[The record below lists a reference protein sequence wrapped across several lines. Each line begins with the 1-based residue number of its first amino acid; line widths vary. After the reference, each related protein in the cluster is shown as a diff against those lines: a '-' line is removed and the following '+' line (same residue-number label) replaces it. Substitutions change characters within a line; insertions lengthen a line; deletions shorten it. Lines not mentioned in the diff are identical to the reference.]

1 MTLATREAPDM
12 ALMEKVVVGGDLAS
26 LSPGERLDYYRNVC
40 ESLGLNPLTRPFQY
54 IKLNGMLRLYATKD
68 CTEQL
73 ARIHKVSFHLSDG
86 QIIDDIYIIK
96 AEVQQEFRVASATG
110 AVSIAG
116 LSGEAKANAFMKA
129 ETKACRRA
137 TLRLIGLGWLD
148 ESETDSIPN
157 AQRVDVNADTG
168 EIVEGQRPALPSGFN
183 FTIVDVKRWMDEQ
196 GITPDELVAV
206 TVPKPTRGNLMAWA
220 RAIEVDSYD
229 LMRAAI
235 FEAVLELRE
244 RADAGYLDPEP
255 PAPEFLDGIPPME
268 EPPQGALATDEAPV
282 FPSDAY
288 VGLPRKQM
296 D

>member
-1 MTLATREAPDM
+1 MAMATREAPDLAM
-12 ALMEKVVVGGDLAS
+12 MEKVVVGGDLAS

-148 ESETDSIPN
+148 ESETESIPN

-168 EIVEGQRPALPSGFN
+168 EIVEGQRPALPSGVGALD
-183 FTIVDVKRWMDEQ
+183 FTVVDVRRWMADQ
-196 GITPDELVAV
+196 NITPDELMAV
-206 TVPKPTRGNLMAWA
+206 TVPVPTKTNLISWAFERG
-220 RAIEVDSYD
+220 IESYGQMQDVILECVQD
-229 LMRAAI
+229 LRKR
-235 FEAVLELRE
+235 V
-244 RADAGYLDPEP
+244 DAGYLDPEP
-255 PAPEFLDGIPPME
+255 TPEFLDGIPPME
-268 EPPQGALATDEAPV
+268 EPPQGALATDEPMTE
-282 FPSDAY
+282 
-288 VGLPRKQM
+288 LPRKPM

>member
-1 MTLATREAPDM
+1 MSMATREAPDM
-12 ALMEKVVVGGDLAS
+12 AMMEKVVVGGDLAS

-96 AEVQQEFRVASATG
+96 AEAQQEFRVASATG

-116 LSGEAKANAFMKA
+116 LAGEAKANAFMKA

-148 ESETDSIPN
+148 ESETESIPN

-168 EIVEGQRPALPSGFN
+168 EIVEGQRPALPSGLD
-183 FTIVDVKRWMDEQ
+183 FTIVQVKQWMDAT

-220 RAIEVDSYD
+220 DSLNIHSYEHMQNSI
-229 LMRAAI
+229 LRQ
-235 FEAVLELRE
+235 VGVLRE

-268 EPPQGALATDEAPV
+268 EPPQGALATDEPMTE
-282 FPSDAY
+282 
-288 VGLPRKQM
+288 LPRKA
-296 D
+296 DG